1 MFLLGVWIL
10 SLRKCVSDLISMLF
24 SVKLKVLAVGLCVVV
39 KRWNIDLNSMMS
51 DKPFCLERDTY

>member
-10 SLRKCVSDLISMLF
+10 SLRKYVSDLISMLF

-51 DKPFCLERDTY
+51 DKPFCL